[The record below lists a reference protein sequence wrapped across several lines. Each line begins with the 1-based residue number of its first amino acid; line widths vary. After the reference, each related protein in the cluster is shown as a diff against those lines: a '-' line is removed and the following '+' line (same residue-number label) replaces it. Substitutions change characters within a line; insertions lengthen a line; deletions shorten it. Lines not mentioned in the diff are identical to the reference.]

1 MYYTIFQSQRLG
13 VLTIKFCENRN
24 FCQIRTSFRIWHYL
38 TSANLAEIVNDFFE
52 LGGKCLAENAKRLHA
67 LQRPAALH
75 SFV

>member
-1 MYYTIFQSQRLG
+1 
-13 VLTIKFCENRN
+13 
-24 FCQIRTSFRIWHYL
+24 L